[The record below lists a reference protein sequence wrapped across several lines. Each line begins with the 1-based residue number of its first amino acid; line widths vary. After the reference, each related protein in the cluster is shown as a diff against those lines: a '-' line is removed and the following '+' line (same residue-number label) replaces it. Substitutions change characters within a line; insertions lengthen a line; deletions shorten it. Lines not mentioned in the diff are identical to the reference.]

1 MEETLTNNSQT
12 TNVENQTSNSP
23 IPTST
28 NTAVSSPLL
37 KRPILW
43 LGIGAVIIVILG
55 YIYMSIAPTNSSN
68 LQKESSG
75 AVQIRPTGT
84 IEIHEQ
90 TEADAIEVGNIDD
103 EFTDIEKDV
112 NQL

>member
-1 MEETLTNNSQT
+1 MEENTINAPQ
-12 TNVENQTSNSP
+12 VENVTNQ
-23 IPTST
+23 PTST
-28 NTAVSSPLL
+28 PVQPSTNNTIASPLL
-37 KRPILW
+37 KRPMFW

-55 YIYMSIAPTNSSN
+55 YIYLSIGPAKSSN
-68 LQKESSG
+68 KQRDASE
-75 AVQIRPTGT
+75 AVQIQPTGT

-90 TEADAIEVGNIDD
+90 TEADAIDVGDIDD

>member
-1 MEETLTNNSQT
+1 MEENTINSPQVENVTNQPSSTPVQTNTNNT
-12 TNVENQTSNSP
+12 
-23 IPTST
+23 I
-28 NTAVSSPLL
+28 SSPLL
-37 KRPILW
+37 KRPMFW

-55 YIYMSIAPTNSSN
+55 YIYMSIGPSNSSN
-68 LQKESSG
+68 KQKDSSE
-75 AVQIRPTGT
+75 AVQIQPTGT

-90 TEADAIEVGNIDD
+90 TEADVIDVGNIDD